1 MPKRIGISIIL
12 LLTFQLAFAQQKWN
26 YVEVDKKSYE
36 LFQQQKWDELIKFN
50 DEVRDH
56 GIDYFNLQ
64 ARTGIAYYNQQ
75 KYRKSTRWFLKAWQN
90 DQSLEWM
97 QEYLY
102 YSLLF
107 SGRSLEAFKLAENF
121 TRPLQ
126 QRIFYEKMKPL
137 RLAVETGYSF
147 NPNVNDML
155 AWNLDEAAGVG
166 SEDYGEGLFLKN
178 YFFTTV
184 DYSHQLA
191 PGVTLSHN
199 LTYIGVNREEQLV
212 WGGRYTNPMNVN
224 QFQYFVSPAFTLGKW
239 NVAPSIN
246 LIWGNF
252 NLALGDYDQNEF
264 YTATS
269 KYADF
274 IFSTSA
280 WTNWGNV
287 SPGAEI
293 NFANVYNEGFTQAS
307 AWMTFYPLSNSKLY
321 VTPRVFF
328 KKDQENSFEYN
339 TIGISGGLQLGQIHL
354 YGNYLSGDMKN
365 FIEHGG
371 YLIANFPGRSTYKF
385 SGSVYFPYG
394 KRHQFVVRYINQDVI
409 EKYQVYTET
418 IPTNSVEYKYIK
430 HTITAGISWNF

>member
-1 MPKRIGISIIL
+1 MSKRIGISIIV

-126 QRIFYEKMKPL
+126 QKIFYEKMKPL

-155 AWNLDEAAGVG
+155 AWNLDETAGVG

-239 NVAPSIN
+239 YVAPSIN

-321 VTPRVFF
+321 FTPRVFF
-328 KKDQENSFEYN
+328 KKDQENSFGYN
-339 TIGISGGLQLGQIHL
+339 TFGISGGLQLGQFHL

-371 YLIANFPGRSTYKF
+371 YLVANFPGRSTYKF

-418 IPTNSVEYKYIK
+418 IPTNSVEYKFIK